1 MSDFRMDE
9 AGLFLERQ
17 LEYIRPQIFEVAY
30 ADIKY
35 PTLLPVTS
43 EAGQGAQT
51 FTYRIMDST
60 GEFKLIADAADDL
73 PRSDISQVEKSI
85 NIRSFGGSFGYTV
98 QELRAAQM
106 ANIALEQRR
115 ASAVRRAYEEKVE
128 ALAMF
133 GESTVGLAGFFN
145 NSTVDVITADHWFTG
160 TTASGVGTSQEMLE
174 LLNYGVTAII
184 NGSNMKEQP
193 DTILMA
199 YEDYN
204 TISTTRNSDSSDVTV
219 LEYFLRTNPYIRN
232 VEPINQLDKDNS
244 VLNSNRMVVYKRD
257 PEKVQLHIPQ
267 PLELFPPQQRGLEFI
282 VPAHARVGGVAL
294 YYPKSVI
301 YVQAT
306 A

>member
-1 MSDFRMDE
+1 MTDFRLDT

-17 LEYIRPQIFEVAY
+17 LEFIRPQVFEIQY

-35 PTLLPVTS
+35 STILPVTS
-43 EAGQGAQT
+43 EAGPGAQT

-60 GEFKLIADAADDL
+60 GEFRLLADAASDL
-73 PRSDISQVEKSI
+73 PRADISQVEKSI

-115 ASAVRRAYEEKVE
+115 ATAVRRAYEEKVE
-128 ALAMF
+128 SVALF
-133 GESTVGLAGFFN
+133 GESTVALAGFFN
-145 NSTVDVITADHWFTG
+145 NSAVDIVAADKWF
-160 TTASGVGTSQEMLE
+160 TTASVTAQEMNE
-174 LLNYGVTAII
+174 LLNYGVSAII
-184 NGSNMKEQP
+184 NGSKMKEQP
-193 DTILMA
+193 DTILLG

-204 TISTTRNSDSSDVTV
+204 KVSTTRNSDSSDVTV

-232 VEPINQLDKDNS
+232 VEPINQLTKGNNGGK
-244 VLNSNRMVVYKRD
+244 LNTSRMVVYKRD

-267 PLELFPPQQRGLEFI
+267 PLELFPAQQRNLEFI

-301 YVQAT
+301 YVQASS
-306 A
+306 

>member
-1 MSDFRMDE
+1 MSEFRMDE

-17 LEYIRPQIFEVAY
+17 LEHIRPQVFEVTY

-35 PTLLPVTS
+35 PTILPVTS
-43 EAGQGAQT
+43 EAGNAAQT
-51 FTYRIMDST
+51 FTFRIMDST

-73 PRSDISQVEKSI
+73 PRADISQVEKSI

-106 ANIALEQRR
+106 ANISLEQRR
-115 ASAVRRAYEEKVE
+115 AAAVRRAYEEKVE
-128 ALAMF
+128 NVAMF

-145 NSTVDVITADHWFTG
+145 NSTVDVIAADKWFTG
-160 TTASGVGTSQEMLE
+160 TTASGTAQDMLE
-174 LLNYGVTAII
+174 LLNYGVSAII
-184 NGSNMKEQP
+184 NASNMKEQP

-204 TISTTRNSDSSDVTV
+204 KVSTTRNSDSSDVTV

-232 VEPINQLDKDNS
+232 VEPINQLDASNS
-244 VLNSNRMVVYKRD
+244 VLNTNRMVVYKRD

-301 YVQAT
+301 YVQASS
-306 A
+306 

>member
-17 LEYIRPQIFEVAY
+17 LEYIRPQVFEVQY

-35 PTLLPVTS
+35 PTILPVTS
-43 EAGQGAQT
+43 EAGSGAQT
-51 FTYRIMDST
+51 FTYRIMDAT
-60 GEFKLIADAADDL
+60 GEFKVISDAADDL
-73 PRSDISQVEKSI
+73 PRADISQTEKSI
-85 NIRSFGGSFGYTV
+85 NIRSIGGSFGYTV

-106 ANIALEQRR
+106 ANVALEQRR

-128 ALAMF
+128 DIAMF
-133 GESTVGLAGFFN
+133 GEASVGLAGFFN
-145 NSTVDVITADHWFTG
+145 NSTVDLVVADKWFTDSG
-160 TTASGVGTSQEMLE
+160 TTAQEMLE
-174 LLNYGVTAII
+174 LLNYGVTAIV
-184 NGSNMKEQP
+184 NGSKMKEEP

-204 TISTTRNSDSSDVTV
+204 KVSTTRNSDSSDVTV

-232 VEPINQLDKDNS
+232 VEPINQLDADNS
-244 VLNSNRMVVYKRD
+244 VLEKNRMVVYKRD
-257 PEKVQLHIPQ
+257 PLKVQLHLPQ

-301 YVQAT
+301 YVQDN
-306 A
+306 

>member
-17 LEYIRPQIFEVAY
+17 LEYIRPQVFEVAY

-35 PTLLPVTS
+35 PTILPVTS
-43 EAGQGAQT
+43 EAGPGAQT
-51 FTYRIMDST
+51 FTYRVMDAT

-73 PRSDISQVEKSI
+73 PRADISQVEKSI

-128 ALAMF
+128 DVAMF
-133 GESTVGLAGFFN
+133 GESSVGLQGFFN
-145 NSTVDVITADHWFTG
+145 NATVDVVAADKWFTDSG
-160 TTASGVGTSQEMLE
+160 TTAQEMLD

-199 YEDYN
+199 WEDYN
-204 TISTTRNSDSSDVTV
+204 TISTRRNSDSSDVTV
-219 LEYFLRTNPYIRN
+219 MEYFLRTNPYIRN
-232 VEPINQLDKDNS
+232 IEPINQLDADKS
-244 VLNSNRMVVYKRD
+244 TLSKNRMVFYKRD
-257 PEKVQLHIPQ
+257 PQKVQLHIPQ

-294 YYPKSVI
+294 YYPKSVL
-301 YVQAT
+301 YLQAP
-306 A
+306 

>member
-115 ASAVRRAYEEKVE
+115 AAAVRRAYEEKVE
-128 ALAMF
+128 AVAMF

-145 NSTVDVITADHWFTG
+145 NSTVDVIAANYWFTG
-160 TTASGVGTSQEMLE
+160 TTASGTSQEMLE
-174 LLNYGVTAII
+174 LLNYGVSAII
-184 NGSNMKEQP
+184 NASNMKEQP
-193 DTILMA
+193 DTILLA

-204 TISTTRNSDSSDVTV
+204 KISTTRNSDSSDVTV

-244 VLNSNRMVVYKRD
+244 VLNTNRMVVYKRD

-267 PLELFPPQQRGLEFI
+267 PLELFPPQQRGLGFI

-301 YVQAT
+301 YVQAS

>member
-1 MSDFRMDE
+1 MSEFRMDE

-17 LEYIRPQIFEVAY
+17 LEYIRPQVFEVQY

-35 PTLLPVTS
+35 PTVLPVTS
-43 EAGQGAQT
+43 EAGPGAQT
-51 FTYRIMDST
+51 FTYRIMDAT

-73 PRSDISQVEKSI
+73 PRADISQTEKSI

-115 ASAVRRAYEEKVE
+115 AAAVRRAYEEKVE
-128 ALAMF
+128 DLAFF
-133 GESTVGLAGFFN
+133 GESTVGLSGFFN
-145 NSTVDVITADHWFTG
+145 NSTVDVVAADKWFSTA
-160 TTASGVGTSQEMLE
+160 TAQEMLE

-184 NGSNMKEQP
+184 NASKMKEQP

-199 YEDYN
+199 WEDYN
-204 TISTTRNSDSSDVTV
+204 KVSTTRNSDSSDVTV

-232 VEPINQLDKDNS
+232 VEPINQLDADNS
-244 VLNSNRMVVYKRD
+244 VLNTNRMVVYKRD
-257 PEKVQLHIPQ
+257 PEKVQLHVPQ

-301 YVQAT
+301 YVQAN

>member
-1 MSDFRMDE
+1 MDE

-17 LEYIRPQIFEVAY
+17 LEFIRPQVFETAY

-35 PTLLPVTS
+35 PTILPVTS
-43 EAGQGAQT
+43 EAGNAAQT
-51 FTYRIMDST
+51 YTYRIMDAT

-85 NIRSFGGSFGYTV
+85 VIRSFGGSFGYTV

-106 ANIALEQRR
+106 ANVALEQRR

-128 ALAMF
+128 QVAMF
-133 GESTVGLAGFFN
+133 GEASANLAGFFN
-145 NSTVDVITADHWFTG
+145 NATVDVIAADKWFTDSG
-160 TTASGVGTSQEMLE
+160 TTSQDMLD
-174 LLNYGVTAII
+174 LLNYGADAMVNATQ
-184 NGSNMKEQP
+184 MKEQP
-193 DTILMA
+193 DTLLLP
-199 YEDYN
+199 YDDYAV
-204 TISTTRNSDSSDVTV
+204 ISKRRNSDSSDSTV
-219 LEYFLRTNPYIRN
+219 LEYFLRTNPYITN
-232 VEPINQLDKDNS
+232 VAPILQLDKTKS
-244 VLNSNRMVVYKRD
+244 GLNTNRMVVYKRD
-257 PEKVQLHIPQ
+257 PQKLELHIPQ

-301 YVQAT
+301 YVQAS

>member
-17 LEYIRPQIFEVAY
+17 LEFIRPQVFEVTY

-43 EAGQGAQT
+43 EAGPGAQT
-51 FTYRIMDST
+51 FTYRIMDAT

-73 PRSDISQVEKSI
+73 PRADISQVEKSI

-115 ASAVRRAYEEKVE
+115 ATAVRRAYEEKVE
-128 ALAMF
+128 DVAMF
-133 GESTVGLAGFFN
+133 GESSVGLQGFFN
-145 NSTVDVITADHWFTG
+145 NATVDVVAADKWFTDSG
-160 TTASGVGTSQEMLE
+160 TTAQEMLD

-199 YEDYN
+199 WEDYN
-204 TISTTRNSDSSDVTV
+204 TISTRRNSDSSDVTV
-219 LEYFLRTNPYIRN
+219 MEYFLRTNPYIRN
-232 VEPINQLDKDNS
+232 IEPINQLDADKS
-244 VLNSNRMVVYKRD
+244 TLSKNRMVFYKRD
-257 PEKVQLHIPQ
+257 PQKVQLHIPQ

-294 YYPKSVI
+294 YYPKSVL
-301 YVQAT
+301 YLQAP
-306 A
+306 

>member
-17 LEYIRPQIFEVAY
+17 LEYIRPQVFEIQY

-35 PTLLPVTS
+35 PTILPVTS
-43 EAGQGAQT
+43 EAGPGAQT

-73 PRSDISQVEKSI
+73 PRADISQTEKSI

-115 ASAVRRAYEEKVE
+115 AAAVRRAYEEKVE
-128 ALAMF
+128 EVALF
-133 GESTVGLAGFFN
+133 GESTVGLVGFFN
-145 NSTVDVITADHWFTG
+145 NATVDVVAADKWFTG
-160 TTASGVGTSQEMLE
+160 TTATGTTAQDMLE
-174 LLNYGVTAII
+174 LLNYGVSAII
-184 NGSNMKEQP
+184 SASQMKEQP
-193 DTILMA
+193 DTILMS

-204 TISTTRNSDSSDVTV
+204 KVSTTRNSDSSDVTV

-232 VEPINQLDKDNS
+232 VEPINQLDASNGS
-244 VLNSNRMVVYKRD
+244 LSTNRMVVYKRD

-301 YVQAT
+301 YIQAP
-306 A
+306 

>member
-1 MSDFRMDE
+1 MSEFRMDE

-17 LEYIRPQIFEVAY
+17 LEYIRPQVFETVY

-35 PTLLPVTS
+35 PTILPVTS
-43 EAGQGAQT
+43 EAGNAAQT
-51 FTYRIMDST
+51 FTFRIMDST

-73 PRSDISQVEKSI
+73 PRADISQVEKSI

-106 ANIALEQRR
+106 ANISLEQRR
-115 ASAVRRAYEEKVE
+115 ATAVRRAYEEKVE
-128 ALAMF
+128 NVAMF
-133 GESTVGLAGFFN
+133 GESVVGLAGFFN
-145 NSTVDVITADHWFTG
+145 NSTVDVITADAWFTDSG
-160 TTASGVGTSQEMLE
+160 TTPGDMLE
-174 LLNYGVTAII
+174 LLNYGVSAII
-184 NGSNMKEQP
+184 NASNMKEQP
-193 DTILMA
+193 DTILMP

-204 TISTTRNSDSSDVTV
+204 KVSTTRNSDSSDVTV

-232 VEPINQLDKDNS
+232 VEPINQLDASKS
-244 VLNSNRMVVYKRD
+244 ALSTNRMVVYKRD

-301 YVQAT
+301 YMQAS

>member
-73 PRSDISQVEKSI
+73 PRSDISQVERSI

-115 ASAVRRAYEEKVE
+115 AAAVRRAYEEKVE
-128 ALAMF
+128 AVAMF

-145 NSTVDVITADHWFTG
+145 NSTVDVIAANYWFTG
-160 TTASGVGTSQEMLE
+160 TTASGTSQEMLE
-174 LLNYGVTAII
+174 LLNYGVSAII
-184 NGSNMKEQP
+184 NASNMKEQP
-193 DTILMA
+193 DTILLA

-204 TISTTRNSDSSDVTV
+204 KISTTRNSDSSDVTV

-244 VLNSNRMVVYKRD
+244 VLNTNRMVVYKRD

-267 PLELFPPQQRGLEFI
+267 PLELFPPQQRGLQFI

-301 YVQAT
+301 YVQASS
-306 A
+306 

>member
-17 LEYIRPQIFEVAY
+17 LEYIRPQVFEVTY

-35 PTLLPVTS
+35 PTILPVTS
-43 EAGQGAQT
+43 EAGPGAQT
-51 FTYRIMDST
+51 FTYRIMDAT
-60 GEFKLIADAADDL
+60 GEFRLIADAADDL
-73 PRSDISQVEKSI
+73 PRADISQTEKSI

-115 ASAVRRAYEEKVE
+115 ANAVRRAYEEKVE
-128 ALAMF
+128 AVAMF
-133 GESTVGLAGFFN
+133 GESSVGLAGFFN
-145 NSTVDVITADHWFTG
+145 NSTVDLVVADKWFTDSG
-160 TTASGVGTSQEMLE
+160 TTAQEMLE

-184 NGSNMKEQP
+184 SASKMKEEP

-204 TISTTRNSDSSDVTV
+204 KVSTTRNSDSSDVTV

-232 VEPINQLDKDNS
+232 VEPINQLAAANS
-244 VLNSNRMVVYKRD
+244 SIGKNRMVVYKRD
-257 PEKVQLHIPQ
+257 PGKVQLHIPQ

-301 YVQAT
+301 YVQDN
-306 A
+306 

>member
-17 LEYIRPQIFEVAY
+17 LEFIRPQIFEVAY

-35 PTLLPVTS
+35 STILPVTS

-73 PRSDISQVEKSI
+73 PRADISQVEKSI

-115 ASAVRRAYEEKVE
+115 AQAVRRAYEEKVE
-128 ALAMF
+128 DVALF
-133 GESTVGLAGFFN
+133 GESSVGLAGFFN
-145 NSTVDVITADHWFTG
+145 NSTVDVVTADKWFTDSG
-160 TTASGVGTSQEMLE
+160 TTAQEMLE
-174 LLNYGVTAII
+174 LLNYGVTGII
-184 NGSNMKEQP
+184 NASQMKEQP

-199 YEDYN
+199 WNDYRE
-204 TISTTRNSDSSDVTV
+204 ISTRRNSDSSDVTV
-219 LEYFLRTNPYIRN
+219 LEYFLRTNPYIN
-232 VEPINQLDKDNS
+232 NIEPINQLDKTKS
-244 VLNSNRMVVYKRD
+244 GLTTNRMVVYKRD
-257 PEKVQLHIPQ
+257 PGKVQLHIPQ
-267 PLELFPPQQRGLEFI
+267 PLELFPHQQRGLEFI

-294 YYPKSVI
+294 YYPKSAI
-301 YVQAT
+301 YVQAS

>member
-1 MSDFRMDE
+1 MNDFRMDE

-17 LEYIRPQIFEVAY
+17 LEHIRPQVFEVQY

-35 PTLLPVTS
+35 PTILPVTS
-43 EAGQGAQT
+43 EAGNAAQT

-60 GEFKLIADAADDL
+60 GEFKLLADAGDDL
-73 PRSDISQVEKSI
+73 PRADISQVEKSI

-128 ALAMF
+128 NVAMF

-145 NSTVDVITADHWFTG
+145 NATVDVITADKWFTS
-160 TTASGVGTSQEMLE
+160 TSGTSQEMLE

-193 DTILMA
+193 DTILLA

-204 TISTTRNSDSSDVTV
+204 KISTTRNSDSSDVTV

-232 VEPINQLDKDNS
+232 VEPINQLDKDNGGLS
-244 VLNSNRMVVYKRD
+244 TNRMVVYKRD

-301 YVQAT
+301 YVQASS
-306 A
+306 

>member
-17 LEYIRPQIFEVAY
+17 LEHIRPQVFEVTY

-35 PTLLPVTS
+35 PTILPVTS
-43 EAGQGAQT
+43 EAGNAAQT

-73 PRSDISQVEKSI
+73 PRADISQVEKSI

-106 ANIALEQRR
+106 ANISLEQRR

-128 ALAMF
+128 NVAMF
-133 GESTVGLAGFFN
+133 GESTVNLAGFFN
-145 NSTVDVITADHWFTG
+145 NSTVDIIAADRWFTG
-160 TTASGVGTSQEMLE
+160 STASGTAQDMLE
-174 LLNYGVTAII
+174 LLNYGVSAII
-184 NGSNMKEQP
+184 NASNMKEQP

-204 TISTTRNSDSSDVTV
+204 KVSTTRNSDSSDVTV

-244 VLNSNRMVVYKRD
+244 VLNTNRMVVYKRD

-301 YVQAT
+301 YVQAS

>member
-115 ASAVRRAYEEKVE
+115 AAAVRRAYEEKVE
-128 ALAMF
+128 AVAMF

-145 NSTVDVITADHWFTG
+145 NSTVDVIAANYWFTG
-160 TTASGVGTSQEMLE
+160 TTASGTSQEMLE
-174 LLNYGVTAII
+174 LLNYGVSAII
-184 NGSNMKEQP
+184 NASNMKEQP
-193 DTILMA
+193 DTILLA

-204 TISTTRNSDSSDVTV
+204 KISTTRNSDSSDVTV

-244 VLNSNRMVVYKRD
+244 VLNTNRMVVYKRD

-301 YVQAT
+301 YVQAS

>member
-1 MSDFRMDE
+1 M
-9 AGLFLERQ
+9 
-17 LEYIRPQIFEVAY
+17 FEVQY

-35 PTLLPVTS
+35 PTVLPVTS
-43 EAGQGAQT
+43 EAGPGAQT
-51 FTYRIMDST
+51 FTYRIMDAT

-73 PRSDISQVEKSI
+73 PRADISQTEKSI

-115 ASAVRRAYEEKVE
+115 AAAVRRAYEEKVE
-128 ALAMF
+128 NLAFF
-133 GESTVGLAGFFN
+133 GESTVGLSGFFN
-145 NSTVDVITADHWFTG
+145 NSTVDVVAADKWFSTA
-160 TTASGVGTSQEMLE
+160 TAQEMLE

-184 NGSNMKEQP
+184 NASKMKEQP

-199 YEDYN
+199 WEDYN
-204 TISTTRNSDSSDVTV
+204 KVSTTRNSDSSDVTV
-219 LEYFLRTNPYIRN
+219 LEYFLRTNPFIRN
-232 VEPINQLDKDNS
+232 VEPINQLDADNS
-244 VLNSNRMVVYKRD
+244 ALNTNRMVVYKRD

-301 YVQAT
+301 YVQAN

>member
-17 LEYIRPQIFEVAY
+17 LEYIRPQVFEVEY

-35 PTLLPVTS
+35 PTILPVTS
-43 EAGQGAQT
+43 EAGPGAQT

-73 PRSDISQVEKSI
+73 PRADISQTEKSI

-115 ASAVRRAYEEKVE
+115 AAAVRRAYEEKVE
-128 ALAMF
+128 EVAMF
-133 GESTVGLAGFFN
+133 GESSVALAGFFN
-145 NSTVDVITADHWFTG
+145 NATVDVVATDKWFTG
-160 TTASGVGTSQEMLE
+160 TTATGTTAQDMLE
-174 LLNYGVTAII
+174 LLNYGVSAII
-184 NGSNMKEQP
+184 SASQMKEQP

-204 TISTTRNSDSSDVTV
+204 KVSTTRNSDSSDVTV
-219 LEYFLRTNPYIRN
+219 LEYFLRTNPFIRN
-232 VEPINQLDKDNS
+232 IEPINQLDSSNGS
-244 VLNSNRMVVYKRD
+244 LSSNRMVVYKRD
-257 PEKVQLHIPQ
+257 PQKVQLHIPQ

-282 VPAHARVGGVAL
+282 VPAHARVGGVSL

-301 YVQAT
+301 YIDAP
-306 A
+306 

>member
-17 LEYIRPQIFEVAY
+17 LEYIRPQVFEVAY

-35 PTLLPVTS
+35 PTILPVTS
-43 EAGQGAQT
+43 EAGPGAQT
-51 FTYRIMDST
+51 FTYRVMDAT

-73 PRSDISQVEKSI
+73 PRADISQVEKSI

-115 ASAVRRAYEEKVE
+115 ATAVRRAYEEKVE
-128 ALAMF
+128 DVAMF
-133 GESTVGLAGFFN
+133 GESSVGLQGFFN
-145 NSTVDVITADHWFTG
+145 NATVDVVAADKWFTDSG
-160 TTASGVGTSQEMLE
+160 TTAQDMLD

-199 YEDYN
+199 WEDYN
-204 TISTTRNSDSSDVTV
+204 TISTRRNSDSSDVTV
-219 LEYFLRTNPYIRN
+219 MEYFLRTNPYIRN
-232 VEPINQLDKDNS
+232 IEPINQLDADKS
-244 VLNSNRMVVYKRD
+244 TLSKNRMVFYKRD
-257 PEKVQLHIPQ
+257 PQKVQLHIPQ

-294 YYPKSVI
+294 YYPKSVL
-301 YVQAT
+301 YLQAP
-306 A
+306 

>member
-1 MSDFRMDE
+1 MSEFRMDE

-17 LEYIRPQIFEVAY
+17 LEYIRPQVFETVY

-35 PTLLPVTS
+35 PTILPVTS
-43 EAGQGAQT
+43 EAGNAAQT

-73 PRSDISQVEKSI
+73 PRADISQVEKSI

-106 ANIALEQRR
+106 ANISLEQRR
-115 ASAVRRAYEEKVE
+115 ATAVRRAYEEKVE
-128 ALAMF
+128 NVAMF
-133 GESTVGLAGFFN
+133 GEPTVGLAGFFN
-145 NSTVDVITADHWFTG
+145 NATVDVITADTWFTTVSG
-160 TTASGVGTSQEMLE
+160 TPDEMLE

-184 NGSNMKEQP
+184 NASNMKEQP

-204 TISTTRNSDSSDVTV
+204 KVSTTRNSDSSDVTV

-232 VEPINQLDKDNS
+232 VEPINQLDASKS
-244 VLNSNRMVVYKRD
+244 VLGANRMVVYKRD

>member
-1 MSDFRMDE
+1 MSEFRMDE

-17 LEYIRPQIFEVAY
+17 LEHIRPQVFEVTY

-35 PTLLPVTS
+35 PTILPVTS
-43 EAGQGAQT
+43 EAGNAAQT

-73 PRSDISQVEKSI
+73 PRADISQVEKSI

-106 ANIALEQRR
+106 ANISLEQRR
-115 ASAVRRAYEEKVE
+115 AAAVRRAYEEKVE
-128 ALAMF
+128 NVAMF

-145 NSTVDVITADHWFTG
+145 NSTVDVIAADKWFTG
-160 TTASGVGTSQEMLE
+160 TTASGTAQDMLE
-174 LLNYGVTAII
+174 LLNYGVSAII
-184 NGSNMKEQP
+184 NASNMKEQP

-204 TISTTRNSDSSDVTV
+204 KVSTTRNSDSSDVTV

-232 VEPINQLDKDNS
+232 VEPINQLDASNS
-244 VLNSNRMVVYKRD
+244 VLNTNRMVVYKRD

-301 YVQAT
+301 YVQAS

>member
-115 ASAVRRAYEEKVE
+115 AAAVRRAYEEKVE
-128 ALAMF
+128 AVAMF

-145 NSTVDVITADHWFTG
+145 NSTVDVIAADYWFTG
-160 TTASGVGTSQEMLE
+160 ATASGTSQEMLE
-174 LLNYGVTAII
+174 LLNYGVSAII
-184 NGSNMKEQP
+184 NASNMKEQP
-193 DTILMA
+193 DTILLA

-204 TISTTRNSDSSDVTV
+204 KISTTRNSDSSDVTV

-244 VLNSNRMVVYKRD
+244 VLNTNRMVVYKRD

-301 YVQAT
+301 YVQAS

>member
-17 LEYIRPQIFEVAY
+17 LEYIRPQVFEVTY

-35 PTLLPVTS
+35 PTILPVTS
-43 EAGQGAQT
+43 EAGPGAQT
-51 FTYRIMDST
+51 FTYRIMDAT
-60 GEFKLIADAADDL
+60 GEFRLIADAADDL
-73 PRSDISQVEKSI
+73 PRADISQTEKSI

-115 ASAVRRAYEEKVE
+115 ANAVRRAYEEKVE
-128 ALAMF
+128 AVAMF
-133 GESTVGLAGFFN
+133 GESSVGLAGFFN
-145 NSTVDVITADHWFTG
+145 NSTVDLVVADKWFTDSG
-160 TTASGVGTSQEMLE
+160 TTAQEMLE

-184 NGSNMKEQP
+184 SASKMKEEP

-204 TISTTRNSDSSDVTV
+204 KVSTTRNSDSSDVTV

-232 VEPINQLDKDNS
+232 VEPINQLAAANS
-244 VLNSNRMVVYKRD
+244 SIGKNRMVVYKRD
-257 PEKVQLHIPQ
+257 PGKVQLHIPQ
-267 PLELFPPQQRGLEFI
+267 PLELFPPQPRGLEFI

-301 YVQAT
+301 YVQDN
-306 A
+306 

>member
-60 GEFKLIADAADDL
+60 GEFKLLADAADDL

-115 ASAVRRAYEEKVE
+115 AAAVRRAYEEKVE
-128 ALAMF
+128 AVAMF

-145 NSTVDVITADHWFTG
+145 NSTVDVIAANYWFTG
-160 TTASGVGTSQEMLE
+160 TTASGTSQEMLE
-174 LLNYGVTAII
+174 LLNYGVSAII

-204 TISTTRNSDSSDVTV
+204 KVSTTRNSDSSDVTV

-244 VLNSNRMVVYKRD
+244 VLNTNRMVVYKRD

-301 YVQAT
+301 YVQASS
-306 A
+306 